1 MDLSIVIFICLL
13 LLLAYLFDF
22 TAAKTKIPAVILL
35 LLLGWSA
42 KYVVSA
48 LHLQYQDLGV
58 YLPYLG
64 TFGLL
69 LIVLEG
75 SMDLTVSKSQK
86 TLIGKSALIALL
98 PLLFMSFGLACV
110 FHYAFGCSY
119 KTGLANAIPFA
130 IISSAIAIPSVR
142 NMKKSYK
149 DFITYESSLSDIY
162 GVVFFNFITLN
173 DNIEYDSF
181 AVFLIEMLDMVVISV
196 LSTLVLA
203 YLLSRIRHH
212 VKYTPIIILIVL
224 IYTISKQFH
233 LPALLFVL
241 IFGLFLNNIHLFNR
255 FEIIKKIRPEKLN
268 TELPKFR
275 EIIAEFTFLVR
286 SLFFLLFGFLID
298 TNQLFQKE
306 SAIWALGICIAIYT
320 IKAIHLKLLKIK
332 VFPLVFIAPR
342 GLITI
347 LLFISIPASEMIP
360 KVNNALVLQVI
371 VFTVLIMML
380 GVIGVRKEKIKS
392 LVMDN

>member
-98 PLLFMSFGLACV
+98 PLLLISFGLAYV

-173 DNIEYDSF
+173 DNIDYADE
-181 AVFLIEMLDMVVISV
+181 I
-196 LSTLVLA
+196 LS
-203 YLLSRIRHH
+203 
-212 VKYTPIIILIVL
+212 K
-224 IYTISKQFH
+224 
-233 LPALLFVL
+233 
-241 IFGLFLNNIHLFNR
+241 
-255 FEIIKKIRPEKLN
+255 
-268 TELPKFR
+268 
-275 EIIAEFTFLVR
+275 
-286 SLFFLLFGFLID
+286 
-298 TNQLFQKE
+298 
-306 SAIWALGICIAIYT
+306 
-320 IKAIHLKLLKIK
+320 
-332 VFPLVFIAPR
+332 
-342 GLITI
+342 
-347 LLFISIPASEMIP
+347 
-360 KVNNALVLQVI
+360 
-371 VFTVLIMML
+371 
-380 GVIGVRKEKIKS
+380 
-392 LVMDN
+392 